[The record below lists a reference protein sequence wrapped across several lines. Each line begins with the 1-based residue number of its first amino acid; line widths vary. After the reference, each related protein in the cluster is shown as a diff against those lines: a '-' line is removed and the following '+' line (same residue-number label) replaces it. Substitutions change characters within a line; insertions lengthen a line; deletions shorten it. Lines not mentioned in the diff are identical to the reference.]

1 MNLRITTDFARGI
14 CVGVGLVSVAAL
26 ATLRGL
32 PGPRL
37 WRAERVSLGDR
48 KALERA
54 VRLAQE
60 SPEYLDACRAA
71 GM

>member
-1 MNLRITTDFARGI
+1 MRITTDFARGI
-14 CVGVGLVSVAAL
+14 CVGVGLASVAAV
-26 ATLRGL
+26 AALRGF
-32 PGPRL
+32 PSHRL
-37 WRAERVSLGDR
+37 WCAERVVPGDR

>member
-1 MNLRITTDFARGI
+1 M
-14 CVGVGLVSVAAL
+14 GLVGVAAL
-26 ATLRGL
+26 ATLRGF
-32 PGPRL
+32 PGSRL

>member
-1 MNLRITTDFARGI
+1 MSLKITTDFARGI
-14 CVGVGLVSVAAL
+14 CVGVGLVSVAAF
-26 ATLRGL
+26 AALRGF
-32 PGPRL
+32 PSYRL
-37 WRAERVSLGDR
+37 GRAERAASGDR
-48 KALERA
+48 RALERA

>member
-1 MNLRITTDFARGI
+1 MRVTSDFARGI
-14 CVGVGLVSVAAL
+14 CVGVGLVSIAAIAAL
-26 ATLRGL
+26 RGVPSSRLLR
-32 PGPRL
+32 PT
-37 WRAERVSLGDR
+37 RVTDGR

-60 SPEYLDACRAA
+60 SPGYLDACRAA

>member
-1 MNLRITTDFARGI
+1 MSLRFTTDFARGI
-14 CVGVGLVSVAAL
+14 CVGVGLVSVATL
-26 ATLRGL
+26 AALRGF
-32 PGPRL
+32 PSPRM
-37 WRAERVSLGDR
+37 WRAARVTPGDQR
-48 KALERA
+48 ALERA

>member
-1 MNLRITTDFARGI
+1 MSVRITTDFSRGI

-26 ATLRGL
+26 AALRGF
-32 PGPRL
+32 PSPRL
-37 WRAERVSLGDR
+37 WRAGRVTVGDR